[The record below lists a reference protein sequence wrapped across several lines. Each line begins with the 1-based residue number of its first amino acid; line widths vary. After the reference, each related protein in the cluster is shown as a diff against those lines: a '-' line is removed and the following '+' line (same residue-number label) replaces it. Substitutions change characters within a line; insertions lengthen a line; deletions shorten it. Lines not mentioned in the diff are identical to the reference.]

1 MKHMTFQVQYDIPIS
16 NMAAC
21 HVAWDKNKI
30 CLVHGTLG
38 HVLEHGQVKGSHM
51 TLNVQHKSIIKLI

>member
-1 MKHMTFQVQYDIPIS
+1 MKHMTFQVQHDNPKS

-21 HVAWDKNKI
+21 HVAWNKNKI

-38 HVLEHGQVKGSHM
+38 HVLETWTSQGQPPDIECA
-51 TLNVQHKSIIKLI
+51 T

>member
-1 MKHMTFQVQYDIPIS
+1 M
-16 NMAAC
+16 
-21 HVAWDKNKI
+21 WLDKI
-30 CLVHGTLG
+30 TLAHGTLG